1 KLQQLL
7 ESEQCSLADAQVAFE
22 KLRSAKNC
30 PGKVHRQFKKL
41 QQASDEYVEQLQQAL
56 NRRRSLKQ
64 WTSGLIATENSAGC
78 NPGYLKLLDSINA
91 LESKFNGWQKLKE
104 EFSDFLYDD
113 NLTSRY
119 KSLQDTAQVVGDMR
133 RSVSLQNVFDSHVAE
148 FQSWLDQQE
157 LRIGAV
163 LNKPDNEIC
172 LRPFADDP
180 DIEEAE
186 EKLKEL
192 KHIEKFFN
200 QTETY
205 WLMNTHSNGRALIDS
220 CRQNANLQRET
231 ESRISA
237 MDSLCK
243 QVKSLTEETDAR
255 KGDFELLLQLEIGKR
270 LAQSDELNAVF
281 RKGIEKLYG
290 KLKVQLESKKKI
302 ADRHNRMCKKL
313 AKFNYL
319 TDKAKS
325 WMKKCHQKLDELRNN
340 LNTVPVEERD
350 VMKEVKDS
358 IRKRLEVR
366 QQLQEADSRLKDL
379 ETLFNDL
386 SRQKKVLLNEQVQQV
401 NELK

>member
-1 KLQQLL
+1 LRLPTEQTLPLTERRDAGLKLQQLL
-7 ESEQCSLADAQVAFE
+7 ESEQCSLADAKVAFE

-56 NRRRSLKQ
+56 NRREISEAMDKWAHCHREFSRMQ
-64 WTSGLIATENSAGC
+64 SWVSGKENSLRTLQSSQKTSL
-78 NPGYLKLLDSINA
+78 NERKDQLTELEKLLDSINA

-270 LAQSDELNAVF
+270 LAQSDELNAVL
-281 RKGIEKLYG
+281 RERILQQKKGIEKLYG
-290 KLKVQLESKKKI
+290 KLKVQLESKK
-302 ADRHNRMCKKL
+302 
-313 AKFNYL
+313 
-319 TDKAKS
+319 
-325 WMKKCHQKLDELRNN
+325 
-340 LNTVPVEERD
+340 
-350 VMKEVKDS
+350 
-358 IRKRLEVR
+358 
-366 QQLQEADSRLKDL
+366 
-379 ETLFNDL
+379 
-386 SRQKKVLLNEQVQQV
+386 
-401 NELK
+401 